1 MPLLAER
8 ALGRPIKQVV
18 YRVSTADLVAASTSA
33 TITVKKL
40 PVGAV
45 VVAAFYDLVTVF
57 TSASI
62 TGLTCEVG
70 VTADTDAFVTAGELL
85 SGPPSA
91 GRREVDGVWATGD
104 GVNAVAKFTATGAN
118 LGNGTA
124 SALTAGKVD
133 IHILYTVAKDA

>member
-18 YRVSTADLVAASTSA
+18 YRVSTSDLVAASTTA
-33 TITVKKL
+33 TIIVKKL
-40 PVGAV
+40 PAGAV
-45 VVAAFYDLVTVF
+45 VLSAFYDLVTVF

-62 TGLTCEVG
+62 TALACEVG
-70 VTADTDAFVTAGELL
+70 VTTDTDAFVTSGELL

-91 GRREVDGVWATGD
+91 GRRQVAGAWATGD
-104 GVNAVAKFTATGAN
+104 GVNAVVKFTSTGAN